1 MSEEIRKRLRWSI
14 ALCLLAAL
22 VGGGGSGVVVGGS
35 AERVG
40 WSDRTF
46 VLTVYTDVKEIDPAG
61 AAVSTT
67 HEFIKHTPYE
77 TLLEWN
83 PSTGKMEGVLATEWR
98 VSPNAKIYTF
108 KLRKGVKFHD
118 GSELTA
124 EAVKLSF
131 ERTLAQ
137 GFARAA
143 HLRNMERVEVVDD
156 LTVRVHLKQ
165 SDPIFIGNMP
175 DIFIARA
182 RALKAHFND
191 DWFLTHEAGS
201 AGYMLRAYEPGGQVI
216 RFDPFPDY
224 WRGWGRDGFAT
235 KLPAGTKHLGR
246 IESRLV
252 PEVTTMRLL
261 AESGEVHAIPWYPLS
276 YFAELR
282 NHRVVR
288 SLSAPAYR
296 VSLMPLNVAH
306 GPLKDVRLRKMLQ
319 HAFPYRAYVQYYQG
333 FAEPAVGPISPR
345 MLKCEGLKPFEQ
357 DLNKARALLAEAGYR
372 PGQLTLTY
380 TWPTGGGEEQKQPGI
395 LLQDALRQIGVNLV
409 VDTMP
414 WANIVERVGAGA
426 ERAPDIMTLINTPA
440 STDPGKAFLWQFY
453 HSSNQGVPYNWGRY
467 NNPAFD
473 KLLDDAMGMASAK
486 SRFEAYCKLQAMV
499 LEDATHL
506 YLAYPPFFVALNRD
520 VDGFWMDPIGV
531 NWWPWYDMYWKK

>member
-1 MSEEIRKRLRWSI
+1 MFENVRRTLIWVI
-14 ALCLLAAL
+14 AMTACLGL
-22 VGGGGSGVVVGGS
+22 VVGNASGI
-35 AERVG
+35 ATGANAPGVG
-40 WSDRTF
+40 WSNRTF
-46 VLTVYTDVKEIDPAG
+46 VLTSYVHPAEVDPAG
-61 AAVSTT
+61 PGVSTT
-67 HEFIKHTPYE
+67 DEFIKHTLYE

-83 PSTGKMEGVLATEWR
+83 PSKGKLDGVLATEWR
-98 VSPNAKIYTF
+98 VSPNARVYTF

-124 EAVKLSF
+124 EAVKLSYD
-131 ERTLAQ
+131 RTLAK

-143 HLRNMERVEVVDD
+143 YLRNLDRVEAADE

-165 SDPIFIGNMP
+165 PDPVFIGNTP
-175 DIFIARA
+175 DIFIASA
-182 RALKAHFND
+182 KALKAHFND

-201 AGYMLRAYEPGGQVI
+201 SSHMLRSFEPGGSVI

-224 WRGWGRDGFAT
+224 WRGWGRAGFAGT
-235 KLPAGTKHLGR
+235 LPPGTTHLGR

-252 PEVTTMRLL
+252 PEASTMRLL
-261 AESGEVHAIPWYPLS
+261 VESGEAHAMPWYPLS

-288 SLSAPAYR
+288 SMTAPAYR
-296 VSLMPLNVAH
+296 VSLLPLNVAH
-306 GPLKDVRLRKMLQ
+306 GPLKDVRLRRMLQ
-319 HAFPYRAYVQYYQG
+319 YAFPYGAYVQYYQG
-333 FAEPAVGPISPR
+333 FAEPAVGPITPR

-357 DLNKARALLAEAGYR
+357 DLNRARGLLAEAGYR

-409 VDTMP
+409 VDTIP
-414 WANIVERVGAGA
+414 WANIVERVAASA
-426 ERAPDIMTLINTPA
+426 ERAPDIMTLINTPK
-440 STDPGKAFLWQFY
+440 STDPGAAFLWQFY
-453 HSSNQGVPYNWGRY
+453 HSTNQGVPYNWGRY
-467 NNPAFD
+467 GNPAFD
-473 KLLDDAMGMASAK
+473 RLLDEAMGMTNEK
-486 SRFEAYCKLQAMV
+486 RRFETYCRLERMV